1 MSLPYSI
8 KEEGGNSL
16 ATWKQA
22 EELFETTTR
31 EIQSTQPRSE
41 IDNASISSVTSR
53 YQKAAKVIQRAWR
66 CRNKK
71 DGFEEFKRRITLVQQ
86 RWRQR
91 QMLCKAN
98 MCKPMNSRT
107 DSQESGFSRDIEIQ
121 GQFIEQHAQIQIR
134 HEHIPPKPK
143 LRLHTVKLTAD
154 QLDLWHEYMLPRLE
168 RIVERALKDSP
179 ETVSIDLIGVGETAL
194 SAHPT
199 IFVTCSSTAKVRGAI
214 NRKFSYDQT
223 AFDLRVRRGKVR
235 RSKVTRSKKRPPPH
249 RSMMNAAYSDDST
262 PLNPFHQERP
272 LCGASIGAYVG
283 DKHLPPVSYGGVV
296 RVDDEVFGMT
306 VHHLLDAPSDED
318 NSEFEEEES
327 MSGAERSSARR
338 SEVGFNPWLT
348 GMAGHPTL
356 QTVPTDSMFPLE
368 ISDDD
373 EPALSEDEYEGEE
386 YSEEEEYPSSDE
398 EESGDES
405 VGTLTTRGTE
415 GDLNGI
421 APGTGNNIFVTQ
433 PALDDVDDDFF
444 PSEEDKDDE
453 HLYSHKLGCVHAS
466 SGIRRLT
473 RNKIPHEIDWC
484 LMKLDNERLQPYNLV
499 QGGKKHLSNPQ
510 MSYCPSPKLLEP
522 VSRGVVYKPEDDEYP
537 VRIAKTEELGN
548 LRVHCFGR
556 TSGLQGGIIG
566 EAMSSVRI
574 YRRSSFSRS
583 WHVVGN
589 FGGRFILT
597 IFMSFEMHRG

>member
-1 MSLPYSI
+1 
-8 KEEGGNSL
+8 
-16 ATWKQA
+16 
-22 EELFETTTR
+22 
-31 EIQSTQPRSE
+31 
-41 IDNASISSVTSR
+41 
-53 YQKAAKVIQRAWR
+53 
-66 CRNKK
+66 
-71 DGFEEFKRRITLVQQ
+71 
-86 RWRQR
+86 
-91 QMLCKAN
+91 
-98 MCKPMNSRT
+98 
-107 DSQESGFSRDIEIQ
+107 
-121 GQFIEQHAQIQIR
+121 
-134 HEHIPPKPK
+134 
-143 LRLHTVKLTAD
+143 
-154 QLDLWHEYMLPRLE
+154 
-168 RIVERALKDSP
+168 
-179 ETVSIDLIGVGETAL
+179 
-194 SAHPT
+194 
-199 IFVTCSSTAKVRGAI
+199 
-214 NRKFSYDQT
+214 
-223 AFDLRVRRGKVR
+223 
-235 RSKVTRSKKRPPPH
+235 
-249 RSMMNAAYSDDST
+249 
-262 PLNPFHQERP
+262 
-272 LCGASIGAYVG
+272 
-283 DKHLPPVSYGGVV
+283 
-296 RVDDEVFGMT
+296 
-306 VHHLLDAPSDED
+306 
-318 NSEFEEEES
+318 

-484 LMKLDNERLQPYNLV
+484 LMRLDNERLQPYNLV

-589 FGGRFILT
+589 FGVGGDSGAWVIDNDQGLVCGHVLAWCDRNAIAYICPMEVLLEDIKRTLNAKKICLPGGEDDGDEIIVGVSPLQQNSSLLEEKSAHAEDLGLPDIARLDFGDRERLGLGGDSRQDSM
-597 IFMSFEMHRG
+597 FFRSRGVGSRMGARMEYPRLVGVQGERPMA